1 MTIGIVMGFG
11 WPENF
16 GKKFVKK
23 RDGIFKNPVRIS
35 VANFFW
41 LEKPVRISVANFFL
55 ARKTRH
61 SLLPNYFGSEN
72 PSHILIDI
80 PGNVRF

>member
-1 MTIGIVMGFG
+1 MGFG

-41 LEKPVRISVANFFL
+41 LEKPVRISVANFFWLEKPVTVCCQIIL
-55 ARKTRH
+55 AAKTRH
-61 SLLPNYFGSEN
+61 TF
-72 PSHILIDI
+72 
-80 PGNVRF
+80 